1 MNTDTLRALGLA
13 WFLAGVAG
21 SAWSADMAG
30 HAVGQNVGDA
40 KFTAFPGLPS
50 CTPGSVQSGDPAK
63 GPSII
68 LARADTGCTV
78 PWHWHSANE
87 HLMIVK
93 GAVRLDTRSGKP
105 ITIREGGYAMLP
117 AKHVHQ
123 FVCTKSCL
131 FYVHSEAALDIHYVD
146 KQGKEIPPDQA
157 LKTVNQKPA
166 GKKQ

>member
-1 MNTDTLRALGLA
+1 MNANAWQALLLGGL
-13 WFLAGVAG
+13 LVVAG

-30 HAVGQNVGDA
+30 HALAKNVADA
-40 KFTAFPGLPS
+40 KFAAFPGLPS

-63 GPSII
+63 GPAII
-68 LARADTGCTV
+68 LAKADTGCTV

-93 GAVRLDTRSGKP
+93 GAVRLDMRGGKP
-105 ITIREGGYAMLP
+105 VTIREGGYAMLP

-146 KQGKEIPPDQA
+146 KQGKEIPAEQA
-157 LKTVNQKPA
+157 LKSVNQKPA
-166 GKKQ
+166 GKNN